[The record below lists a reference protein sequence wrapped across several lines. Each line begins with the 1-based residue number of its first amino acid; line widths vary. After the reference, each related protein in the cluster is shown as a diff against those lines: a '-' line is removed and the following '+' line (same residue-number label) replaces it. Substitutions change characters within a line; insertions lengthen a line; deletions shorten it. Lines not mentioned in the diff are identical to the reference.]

1 MSVVPGGVSVVLE
14 PWITRM
20 PHINSTL
27 VTSWVTAAAGNQRA
41 AATQWFTGS
50 VSRLAAQGRQ
60 AGRQAG
66 WAQTGCAASRGCWR
80 PQRHPHKHPVATWPH
95 ACVAESCTMHD
106 LVYCHWQTLGIST
119 KTQFPPMRILTQNNT
134 KQSCIYSDWHQF
146 SFAEDI
152 EHTMLPGKLWYD
164 RGVIKLQNLSSM
176 LIVLT

>member
-50 VSRLAAQGRQ
+50 VSCLAAQGRQ

-80 PQRHPHKHPVATWPH
+80 PQRHPHKHPVATSRLRSRKLHYARPGWLSL
-95 ACVAESCTMHD
+95 ANTWDFYENSVSSDED
-106 LVYCHWQTLGIST
+106 
-119 KTQFPPMRILTQNNT
+119 FDT
-134 KQSCIYSDWHQF
+134 KQHKTKLHIFRLASVQF
-146 SFAEDI
+146 CGRHRTHNAA
-152 EHTMLPGKLWYD
+152 
-164 RGVIKLQNLSSM
+164 R
-176 LIVLT
+176 